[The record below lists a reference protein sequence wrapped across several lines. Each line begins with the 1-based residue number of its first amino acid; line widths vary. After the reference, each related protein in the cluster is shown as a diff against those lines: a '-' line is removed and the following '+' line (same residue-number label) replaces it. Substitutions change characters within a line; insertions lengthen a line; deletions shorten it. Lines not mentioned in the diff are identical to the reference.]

1 MVEAMP
7 VYFVLPSLSGGGA
20 ERVIT
25 TLLRFIDRA
34 RFMPTLVLVN
44 GADRTLAGQVPED
57 ISVIDLG
64 EARLRKAMPA
74 LLRLIWRDRPPLVVS
89 TLDHVNAATGMMRMI
104 WPRGTRLIVRATDF
118 LNLEKPGLRRMMA
131 LSFPRADGIIF
142 QSRAMQDA
150 FTERLGLARGAGRAI
165 ANPVDID
172 GIRARSKEPVTLPFR
187 PGRTNLVAVGR
198 LAPAKGFDTLLAA
211 LARSSRTD
219 VDLHI
224 LGEGAE
230 RAALEGQIADLG
242 LTDRVRLAGFAA
254 NPYGVMAQADGFV
267 LSSRFEGFP
276 NVVLEA
282 LCCGVPVLSTPV
294 PGVAEL
300 IGAVPGCAL
309 AAGFG
314 VDDLVAGLADFA
326 RSRDQ
331 HPGPD
336 VVDGYSAA
344 NVTRAYEDYFL
355 KTVRQGAVS

>member
-25 TLLRFIDRA
+25 TLLRFIDRK
-34 RFMPTLVLVN
+34 RFDPTLVLVN
-44 GADRTLAGQVPED
+44 GADRTLAAQVPED
-57 ISVIDLG
+57 VRVIDLG
-64 EARLRKAMPA
+64 EPRLRNAMPA

-89 TLDHVNAATGMMRMI
+89 TLDHVNVATGLLRMVF
-104 WPRGTRLIVRATDF
+104 PRGTRLIVRVTDF

-142 QSRAMQDA
+142 QSRAMEDA
-150 FTERLGLARGAGRAI
+150 FSERLGLARGVGQAI
-165 ANPVDID
+165 ANPVDIE
-172 GIRARSKEPVTLPFR
+172 GIRARSAEPVTLPFR
-187 PGRTNLVAVGR
+187 PERTNLVAVGR

-211 LARSSRTD
+211 LARSPRSD

-224 LGEGAE
+224 LGEGSE

-242 LTDRVRLAGFAA
+242 LADRVRLAGFTA
-254 NPYGVMAQADGFV
+254 NPYSVMAKADGFV

-282 LCCGVPVLSTPV
+282 LCCGLPVLSTPV

-300 IGAVPGCAL
+300 IGSVPGCVLAKGFGADDL
-309 AAGFG
+309 AA
-314 VDDLVAGLADFA
+314 ALADFA
-326 RSRDQ
+326 TGNGQ
-331 HPGPD
+331 HPSAG
-336 VVDGYSAA
+336 VVDGHSAA
-344 NVTRAYEDYFL
+344 NVTRAYEDYFI
-355 KTVRQGAVS
+355 KTVRQGAV